1 MNSFLQA
8 FKEFSDSIKTV
19 VLKDRK
25 AASMN
30 YNKTL

>member
-25 AASMN
+25 GFHDLEQ
-30 YNKTL
+30 TL